1 MADTTQ
7 GSQQS
12 QNQNPTPPASNPTPA
27 PAANGG
33 SNRDRRL
40 EARRRADPSNPLDKA
55 RPHRLLAVVKKESGF
70 VPTKEPS
77 TIVHV
82 WPHLLVIE
90 FLCAIVFTVTLFITS
105 AFIYAPLEEYANPE
119 RTPNPSKAPWYFLNL
134 QELLLHMDAGL
145 AGVIVPTIALV
156 MIALVPYFD
165 LGPGQMGRWFTSER
179 GKNVVIFS
187 SVYTFFWLVFLIAL
201 DNFYNVK
208 TLMASL
214 FPDAQGKGLLTTIKV
229 PVFGGDAVNNKF
241 GFAPTQLDIVLSNWI
256 IPILSMVIL
265 SILLVWLVVKRF
277 GADRRDVFQ
286 ALFTGFVVAFA
297 VLTIVGT
304 AFRGYGQEFDWTW
317 WAFKRPL

>member
-1 MADTTQ
+1 MADTQERPAQQPQTQ
-7 GSQQS
+7 SE
-12 QNQNPTPPASNPTPA
+12 
-27 PAANGG
+27 
-33 SNRDRRL
+33 RRA
-40 EARRRADPSNPLDKA
+40 EARRQRDASNPLDKA
-55 RPHRLLAVVKKESGF
+55 RPHRLLAVVKKEAGF
-70 VPTKEPS
+70 IPTKEPS

-82 WPHLLVIE
+82 WPHLLMIE

-105 AFIYAPLEEYANPE
+105 VFINGPLEELANAE

-145 AGVIVPTIALV
+145 AGVIIPTVALV

-179 GKNVVIFS
+179 GKAVVIFS
-187 SVYTFFWLVFLIAL
+187 AAYTTVVLFFLIAL
-201 DNFYNVK
+201 DNFYNIK
-208 TLMASL
+208 TVMASIL
-214 FPDAQGKGLLTTIKV
+214 PNENGKGLLTQIKV
-229 PVFGGDAVNNKF
+229 PVFGGDSANRF

-256 IPILSMVIL
+256 IPIVSIVIL
-265 SILLVWLVVKRF
+265 SGLLVLLVIKRF

-297 VLTIVGT
+297 ITTVVGT
-304 AFRGYGQEFDWTW
+304 AFRGYGQEFDWLW